1 MNLFLVL
8 ERGKKMTKKQMLLMT
23 SLAATTLLATTAV
36 LADEVTPTSP
46 VDTITVPSETKPVLP
61 TQPSTDTSSSQG
73 ETETPVT
80 PDNPIDGSTSTSQ
93 DTKPVT
99 PTEPSKDD
107 DKSSD
112 ETKTEQEEP
121 SQPTETPQEDPKGDD
136 DLPTP
141 VEVPTV
147 DGETTT
153 VIPDT
158 SVPTNNPNVTAD
170 TAKQAGAS
178 QVGTTSTVTGQ
189 IVRDVTTANP
199 VTLSNGATITDIRDG
214 QVTLS
219 TGAKV
224 TPESVNITPNA
235 DGTYTAKTIQ
245 GDMVTLPH
253 TGEKDNRAL
262 TILGLITLIISLFV
276 AFGSCLKAM
285 LTKRNLK
292 NH

>member
-1 MNLFLVL
+1 
-8 ERGKKMTKKQMLLMT
+8 MTKKQILLMT
-23 SLAATTLLATTAV
+23 SLAATTLLATTTV
-36 LADEVTPTSP
+36 SADDVMPTSP
-46 VDTITVPSETKPVLP
+46 VDTVTVPSETKPVLP

-73 ETETPVT
+73 ATTEKPVT
-80 PDNPIDGSTSTSQ
+80 PDNPIDGSASTSQ
-93 DTKPVT
+93 DAKPVT

-112 ETKTEQEEP
+112 EAKTEQEEP
-121 SQPTETPQEDPKGDD
+121 AQPTETPQEDPKED
-136 DLPTP
+136 DLPAP

-147 DGETTT
+147 DEETTT

-224 TPESVNITPNA
+224 TPESVNIMPNA
-235 DGTYTAKTIQ
+235 DGTYTATTIQ

-253 TGEKDNRAL
+253 TGEKDNRVL
-262 TILGLITLIISLFV
+262 TVLGFITLITTLFV

-292 NH
+292 KH